1 MSTSKIVRKTLE
13 EAQGLPRA
21 EIDFSEKNLLHLDDV
36 SIAKFIAAV
45 FDCNDYDYCENPT
58 MFYEILPQMP
68 RLWTMQNVTRLTL
81 AHNKITEIPP
91 AMANLENMEILNL
104 FNNSVE
110 EVPASLSSMPKLRYE
125 SENDQLLLLAS
136 SSSIAFSLFFQN
148 SESVDEPAAH
158 AAARVRLLS
167 RPRGPRPLL

>member
-36 SIAKFIAAV
+36 RTAQIIFTSSLSQI
-45 FDCNDYDYCENPT
+45 
-58 MFYEILPQMP
+58 ILYNYVLQMP

-104 FNNSVE
+104 FNNSLE
-110 EVPASLSSMPKLRYE
+110 EVPASLSSMPKLRY
-125 SENDQLLLLAS
+125 D
-136 SSSIAFSLFFQN
+136 
-148 SESVDEPAAH
+148 D
-158 AAARVRLLS
+158 ARIEY
-167 RPRGPRPLL
+167 